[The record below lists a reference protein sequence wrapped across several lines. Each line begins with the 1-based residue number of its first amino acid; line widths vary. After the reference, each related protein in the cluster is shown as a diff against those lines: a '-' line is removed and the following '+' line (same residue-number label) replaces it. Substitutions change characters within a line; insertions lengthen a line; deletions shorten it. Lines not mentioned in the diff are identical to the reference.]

1 MTNIAFYGELREFEK
16 EIGKTLPEDYKVFLV
31 SWDGNVTDE
40 RFFRVN
46 GGEEDE
52 IYEVSEF
59 FGFSDASSSLIT
71 NWDVSEFYDLQVYR
85 ATLSSY
91 IAIGADDTGG
101 IIMLDVES
109 DQIKLLAHDYGGK
122 NFEKM
127 VGDECAILGIAH
139 NFSQFRKNLLTE
151 REAADDAFDQEW
163 HETAELRRIKNE
175 RILEEHRLRK
185 LKRER
190 SQG

>member
-1 MTNIAFYGELREFEK
+1 M
-16 EIGKTLPEDYKVFLV
+16 
-31 SWDGNVTDE
+31 
-40 RFFRVN
+40 N
-46 GGEEDE
+46 GGEEDD
-52 IYEVSEF
+52 IFEVSEL
-59 FGFSDASSSLIT
+59 FGFFDESSNLIT
-71 NWDVSEFYDLQVYR
+71 NWEVSKFYDLQDYQ

-101 IIMLDVES
+101 IIVLDVES
-109 DQIKLLAHDYGGK
+109 GQIKLLAHDYSGE
-122 NFEKM
+122 NYEKL